1 LDINGVKQLRERNF
15 NAKYLF
21 FTPSSLD
28 ELEKRLRSRGTESNQ
43 QIELRL
49 KNAVAEIDY
58 GFKLGAFDKVI
69 INNNSYE
76 TVEEILLPLL
86 CEWFP
91 QYCHKARK

>member
-28 ELEKRLRSRGTESNQ
+28 QLEKRLRSRGTESDQ

-58 GFKLGAFDKVI
+58 GLKLGAFDKVI
-69 INNNSYE
+69 VNNNSYE
-76 TVEEILLPLL
+76 TVGEILPPLL

-91 QYCHKARK
+91 QYWQKA